1 MVEECPPEVWAIIFS
16 MACRDNGNTAIA
28 LSRVSRLINTYSK
41 PYRYQSIA
49 LTNCDQINAFESTIA
64 SLPPELIRIRNL
76 FVHCPDPMA
85 YVYTPDTYA
94 GKAPDPYSTDDES
107 SQSGSKD
114 LTPKESTSEAC
125 TDADQLETDSES
137 TDSDYSASESDSDSF
152 YELTA
157 EEETELA
164 QEAED
169 LASMPDSTLQVRSLA
184 NLDWLEDSLS
194 SLDRC
199 QYAILSALRR
209 ILKAVAQ
216 SLENLTIHW
225 LMYEHCLL
233 EVMLPE
239 LPVIQDLSIFRKIPF
254 DRSFTRN
261 KKLLWSGP
269 PTVFP
274 SLKRLQIEGYL
285 EEPESSLMEMAPT
298 LMCLHT
304 TDILIRKMLPVLPTT
319 LRTILLHAR
328 PRNYFSPDTLK
339 RELFG
344 ENHMEGVGEYARFLV
359 DQYPENYEV
368 WLKDWLARI
377 NNEGG
382 ALSCR
387 PEQDP

>member
-1 MVEECPPEVWAIIFS
+1 
-16 MACRDNGNTAIA
+16 
-28 LSRVSRLINTYSK
+28 
-41 PYRYQSIA
+41 
-49 LTNCDQINAFESTIA
+49 
-64 SLPPELIRIRNL
+64 
-76 FVHCPDPMA
+76 MA

-137 TDSDYSASESDSDSF
+137 TDSDYSTSESDSDSF

-164 QEAED
+164 QEGED
-169 LASMPDSTLQVRSLA
+169 LASMPDSTLQVKSLEACTDVDQLETDSESTDSDYSSSESDSDSFYELTAEEETELAQDVEDLATMPDSTLQVRSLA

-209 ILKAVAQ
+209 ILKAAAQ

-239 LPVIQDLSIFRKIPF
+239 LPVLQDLSIFRKIPF

-285 EEPESSLMEMAPT
+285 EEPGSSLMEMAPT

-304 TDILIRKMLPVLPTT
+304 TDTLIR
-319 LRTILLHAR
+319 
-328 PRNYFSPDTLK
+328 
-339 RELFG
+339 
-344 ENHMEGVGEYARFLV
+344 
-359 DQYPENYEV
+359 
-368 WLKDWLARI
+368 
-377 NNEGG
+377 
-382 ALSCR
+382 
-387 PEQDP
+387 